1 MFIPIGRTAWL
12 ALCAFALLAQAAAV
26 PDEQAK
32 APQRV
37 LSPVP
42 ADGVNDAAT
51 FGPGAAEVSVY
62 SRRGRLVF
70 HAVRQGGA
78 PIVWNGRDGLGRVVA
93 SGVYIA
99 RIRKT
104 DSAVCYQSF
113 VLVK

>member
-1 MFIPIGRTAWL
+1 MMTSIAKTAWL
-12 ALCAFALLAQAAAV
+12 ALFACAVLAQAAV
-26 PDEQAK
+26 PDDQAR
-32 APQRV
+32 APQRL

-62 SRRGRLVF
+62 NRRGRRVF

-78 PIVWNGRDGLGRVVA
+78 PIVWNGRDTAGRVVD
-93 SGVYIA
+93 SGVYVA

-104 DSAVCYQSF
+104 DSGVCYQSF
-113 VLVK
+113 VLAK